1 MREQKNKEEKNY
13 IFGIHAIIET
23 IKAGKTIDKLF
34 IQKGLHNDAFA
45 ELWKLVRL
53 RRVNYKHVPLEKINR
68 LTKKNHQGVFAFLS
82 PIDFHKIEDI
92 IPRLYE
98 EGKNPLILVMDRI
111 TDVRNFGA
119 IARTAEC
126 VGAHTILIP
135 ELNSAAINADA
146 AKTSSGAL
154 HRIPVSRTW
163 NLKLSLQLMKDSG
176 IQIIGCTEKTQ
187 DTIYNADFTKP
198 TAIILGSGNDE
209 IASGDQ
215 YRRENLRRSI
225 ALNCDLEEGTVI
237 KEEHLTMLRPPVGFS
252 WDDKYLILGKK
263 TKISL
268 KKRQIL
274 KQDHFQ

>member
-82 PIDFHKIEDI
+82 PIDFHKIEDV

-146 AKTSSGAL
+146 VKTSSGAL

-198 TAIILGSGNDE
+198 TAIILGSEEDGISPE
-209 IASGDQ
+209 
-215 YRRENLRRSI
+215 L
-225 ALNCDLEEGTVI
+225 LKMCD
-237 KEEHLTMLRPPVGFS
+237 M
-252 WDDKYLILGKK
+252 K
-263 TKISL
+263 TKIPINGKISSL
-268 KKRQIL
+268 NVSVATGVICYELLRQRN
-274 KQDHFQ
+274 